1 MSKERKRLA
10 SRLFRQDELI
20 DDELEHHLAERI
32 DRLVAG
38 GMAPDEARVVALQRF
53 GDLNKWKRELAS
65 IASRR
70 SLRAWLASVASDF
83 RFALRQFRR
92 NPAFATTATA
102 TLALG
107 IGASTAIFGVVKA
120 VVLDP
125 LPYAEAD
132 RLVELN
138 EVTPSG
144 VLFSVARS
152 NYLSYAQ
159 RTESFASLAASTRA
173 DFAMMTDEGPVNV
186 VANEVTPSYFDV
198 LGVTPAAGRT
208 FLEDEGGADPAPVAV
223 VSSETARRY
232 LDGDPIGAVMTLDG
246 NAHTVVGVMPD
257 EMSDP
262 ADADVWVPLLVSET
276 QSRSNH
282 DVAVLGRLA
291 DGVSIERAHAEALT
305 VAATL
310 GSEFPETNGG
320 WGVRLVP
327 LKESL
332 IGASRIQAGWMLL
345 GAVGLLLALA
355 CGSVANLLIAR
366 ASTRRQEM
374 GLRVAIGAPRGRL
387 LQQLTVESLS
397 LAALAGVLGLGIAFL
412 VVPVIQ
418 AVSPADTPRLDNAN
432 VTGGVVAFTVGV
444 SVLTGLLFGLLPA
457 FSRKGADA
465 QALRSG
471 TRTTSR
477 AGEGLRRTLVAGQV
491 AATVTLLVGAVLL
504 GSSFLRMQQRDVGL
518 ELASTRVIPLMLSGD
533 RYTTE
538 QRRVATDA
546 MRARLEVLPG
556 VQSAGYSN
564 VRPFSGMNTSI
575 DVTVEGEPTTPEE
588 APSVAWRL
596 AGPGYF
602 ETAGLEGQAG
612 RLFEPHDY
620 EDDAEQVV
628 VLTRELAR
636 SLFGTSQ
643 AAVGRRIAMG
653 WNGTNWRTVVG
664 VIEDFQDTRVSEE
677 PALAFFMPATGGW
690 AWTNFLVRGSSAEAM
705 PSSQA
710 IRDAI
715 WSVDPTLPVPLIQ
728 PLAESHA
735 AAIAGPRFNLTIIA
749 TFGVVALLLSVMG
762 VYGVTLFAVSRRTQE
777 IGVRLALGASPRSVV
792 HMLLGQGFK
801 LALLGIGAGLLLSV
815 FLARYAEGLLFET
828 PARDPQG
835 LALAAGVCLGAVM
848 VATLVP
854 ALRATRIDPTRA
866 LAND

>member
-1 MSKERKRLA
+1 MSDQPRRRR
-10 SRLFRQDELI
+10 SRLFGGRELI
-20 DDELEHHLAERI
+20 DEELEHHIAERV

-38 GMAPDEARVVALQRF
+38 GMSPDEARKAALERF
-53 GDLNKWKRELAS
+53 GDLNKWKRELTS

-70 SLRAWLASVASDF
+70 SLKSWLSTVAGDF
-83 RFALRQFRR
+83 RFAIRQFRR
-92 NPAFATTATA
+92 NPGFTAMATA

-125 LPYAEAD
+125 LPYPEPE
-132 RLVELN
+132 RLVELR
-138 EVTPSG
+138 EVTPRG
-144 VLFSVARS
+144 VLFSVARA
-152 NYLSYAQ
+152 NYLSFAE

-173 DFAMMTDEGPVNV
+173 DYAMMTDEGPVNL
-186 VANEVTPSYFDV
+186 VANQVTPSYFDV
-198 LGVTPAAGRT
+198 LAVAPVAGRT
-208 FLEDEGGADPAPVAV
+208 FLEDEGGTDPAPVVV
-223 VSSETARRY
+223 VSAATLRRY
-232 LDGDPIGAVMTLDG
+232 LPEDPIGTVMTLDG
-246 NAHTVVGVMPD
+246 TAHTVVGVMPD

-262 ADADVWVPLLVSET
+262 AEADVWVPLLVSET

-291 DGVSIERAHAEALT
+291 DGVTQERARAELLT

-310 GSEFPETNGG
+310 GAEFPDTNGG
-320 WGVRLVP
+320 WGVQLIP

-332 IGASRIQAGWMLL
+332 VGATRIQAGWMIL

-366 ASTRRQEM
+366 ASTRRSEM
-374 GLRVAIGAPRGRL
+374 GLRAAIGAPRARL

-397 LAALAGVLGLGIAFL
+397 LTALAGLFGLGIAFAFI
-412 VVPVIQ
+412 PVIQ
-418 AVSPADTPRLDNAN
+418 SVSPADTPRLDNAR
-432 VTGGVVAFTVGV
+432 VTGAVVAFTVGV

-457 FSRKGADA
+457 FARKGSGA

-504 GSSFLRMQQRDVGL
+504 GTSFLRIQQRDVGL
-518 ELASTRVIPLMLSGD
+518 ELGSTRVIPLMLSGD
-533 RYTTE
+533 RYTAD
-538 QRRVATDA
+538 QRRAATDA
-546 MRARLEVLPG
+546 MRARLEMLPG
-556 VQSAGYSN
+556 IQSAGYSN

-575 DVTVEGEPTTPEE
+575 DLAVEGEPTSPED

-602 ETAGLEGQAG
+602 ESAGLGRHAG

-620 EDDAEQVV
+620 EPDAEAVV
-628 VLTRELAR
+628 VTTRELAQ
-636 SLFGTSQ
+636 SLFGSAE

-664 VIEDFQDTRVSEE
+664 VIDDFQDTRVSEE
-677 PALAFFMPATGGW
+677 ATRAFFMPATGGW
-690 AWTNFLVRGSSAEAM
+690 AWTNFLVRGTSGQAM

-715 WSVDPTLPVPLIQ
+715 WSVDPTLPVPLVQ
-728 PLAESHA
+728 ALSDSHA

-762 VYGVTLFAVSRRTQE
+762 VYGVTLFSVSRRTQE
-777 IGVRLALGASPRSVV
+777 IGVRLALGASPSSVV
-792 HMLLGQGFK
+792 NMLLGQGLR
-801 LALLGIGAGLLLSV
+801 LAALGVGGGLVVAIS
-815 FLARYAEGLLFET
+815 LARYAEGLLFET
-828 PARDPQG
+828 EARDPQG
-835 LALAAGVCLGAVM
+835 LALAAGVCFVAVM
-848 VATLVP
+848 AATLVP

-866 LAND
+866 LASD